1 MSLLNKLNLQNG
13 IDLIT
18 KVNEKTPRIA
28 FTLYIKINEQEKYSG
43 LYSLLNRLF
52 FQGTKKYSSSDLAS
66 ILEENAIECY
76 SNLKS
81 DSLQFKIFCLNDDF
95 DLALDI
101 LSEIIKNST
110 FEDLEKEKI
119 KLKGEIEARLDSPKS
134 LAYDAFYRNLYIG
147 HHYGNTMTKTLED
160 LDKIQKAD
168 IIDAYNK
175 IINNSQKVMSIVGDF
190 NQDEIVKII
199 NNKFNYLG
207 YQNVESKIDE
217 VTLNKAKIIKIEK
230 EDVAQAQIILGY
242 LCATYKSEDYAPIV
256 VMNTLLGAC
265 GLSSRLFLE
274 LRDKKGLA
282 YVVRSSYEVYNKSAN
297 INVYIATNPNNIK
310 TSIDGFLFE
319 IERIKKTDITDEE
332 LENTKNNIL
341 GKRNF
346 YYETNILE
354 SSMYSG
360 FEINGLGF
368 NYEEEFIKKIKKV
381 KIQDIKKV
389 ADRYFSDKFILTIL
403 AQKEYLSQI
412 DDKNLINNFVG

>member
-1 MSLLNKLNLQNG
+1 MCSLHKINLDNG
-13 IDLIT
+13 INLIT
-18 KVNEKTPRIA
+18 KINKKTPRIA
-28 FTLYIKINEQEKYSG
+28 FTLYLKINEQEKYSG

-52 FQGTKKYSSSDLAS
+52 FQGTKKYSSSELAN

-76 SNLKS
+76 SSLKS

-95 DLALDI
+95 NLALDI
-101 LSEIIKNST
+101 LTDIIENST
-110 FEDLEKEKI
+110 FEELEKEKI
-119 KLKGEIEARLDSPKS
+119 KLKGEIQARLDSPKS
-134 LAYDAFYRNLYIG
+134 VAYDAFYRNLYKE

-160 LDKIQKAD
+160 IDKIQKAD
-168 IIDAYNK
+168 IIKAYNK

-190 NQDEIVKII
+190 NKDEIVKII
-199 NNKFNYLG
+199 NDKFNYLES
-207 YQNVESKIDE
+207 QNFESKIEE
-217 VTLNKAKIIKIEK
+217 VTLNEAKIIKIEK
-230 EDVAQAQIILGY
+230 DDVAQAQIILGY
-242 LCATYKSEDYAPIV
+242 LCDTYKSEDYAPIL

-282 YVVRSSYEVYNKSAN
+282 YVVRSSYELYNKSAN
-297 INVYIATNPNNIK
+297 INVYIATHPDNIK
-310 TSIDGFLFE
+310 TSIEGFLYE
-319 IERIKKTDITDEE
+319 IERIKKTDITEAE

-360 FEINGLGF
+360 FEINGLGYE
-368 NYEEEFIKKIKKV
+368 YEEEFIKKIKNV

-389 ADRYFSDKFILTIL
+389 ADKYFNDKFVLTIL
-403 AQKEYLSQI
+403 AQNKYLSQV
-412 DDKNLINNFVG
+412 DDKNYKHI

>member
-1 MSLLNKLNLQNG
+1 MCSLHKIKLNNG
-13 IDLIT
+13 INLIT
-18 KVNEKTPRIA
+18 KINKKTPRIA
-28 FTLYIKINEQEKYSG
+28 FTLYFKINEQEKYSG

-52 FQGTKKYSSSDLAS
+52 FQGSKKYSSSELAN

-76 SNLKS
+76 SNLKA

-95 DLALDI
+95 ELALDI
-101 LSEIIKNST
+101 LSEIIENST
-110 FEDLEKEKI
+110 FEELEKEKI
-119 KLKGEIEARLDSPKS
+119 KLKGEIEARLDSPRS
-134 LAYDAFYRNLYIG
+134 VVYDAFYRNLYKN

-160 LDKIQKAD
+160 LDKIQKSD
-168 IIDAYNK
+168 ILDAYNN
-175 IINNSQKVMSIVGDF
+175 IINNSQKVMSVVGDF
-190 NQDEIVKII
+190 NNENILKTI
-199 NNKFNYLG
+199 NDKFNYLNN
-207 YQNVESKIDE
+207 QEVESKIE
-217 VTLNKAKIIKIEK
+217 EISLNEEKIIKIEK

-242 LCATYKSEDYAPIV
+242 LCESYQSQDYAPIL

-282 YVVRSSYEVYNKSAN
+282 YVVRSTYEVYNKSAN
-297 INVYIATNPNNIK
+297 INVYIATHPNNIK
-310 TSIDGFLFE
+310 TSIEGFLFE
-319 IERIKKTDITDEE
+319 IDRIKKTDITEEE

-360 FEINGLGF
+360 FEINDLGYDF
-368 NYEEEFIKKIKKV
+368 EEKFIEKIKNV

-389 ADRYFSDKFILTIL
+389 ADKYFNDKFVLTVL
-403 AQKEYLSQI
+403 AQKEYLSQV
-412 DDKNLINNFVG
+412 DEQNCKKS

>member
-1 MSLLNKLNLQNG
+1 MCSLHKIKLNNG
-13 IDLIT
+13 INLIT
-18 KVNEKTPRIA
+18 KINKKTPRIA
-28 FTLYIKINEQEKYSG
+28 FTLYLKINEQEKYSG

-52 FQGTKKYSSSDLAS
+52 FQGSKKYSSIELAN

-76 SNLKS
+76 SNLKA

-110 FEDLEKEKI
+110 FEELEKEKI
-119 KLKGEIEARLDSPKS
+119 KLKGEIEARLDSPRNV
-134 LAYDAFYRNLYIG
+134 AYDAFYRNLYKN
-147 HHYGNTMTKTLED
+147 HHYGNTMTKTLEN

-168 IIDAYNK
+168 ILEAYNK
-175 IINNSQKVMSIVGDF
+175 IISSSQKVMSVVGDF
-190 NQDEIVKII
+190 NRDKVLKTI
-199 NNKFNYLG
+199 NDKFNYLEN
-207 YQNVESKIDE
+207 QEVESKIDE
-217 VTLNKAKIIKIEK
+217 VSLNEEKIIKIEK
-230 EDVAQAQIILGY
+230 DDVAQAQIILGY
-242 LCATYKSEDYAPIV
+242 LCESYQSEDYAPIL

-282 YVVRSSYEVYNKSAN
+282 YVVRSSYEVYSKSAN
-297 INVYIATNPNNIK
+297 INVYIATHPNNIK
-310 TSIDGFLFE
+310 TSIEGFLFE
-319 IERIKKTDITDEE
+319 IARVKKTDITEEE
-332 LENTKNNIL
+332 LENAKNNIL

-360 FEINGLGF
+360 FEINDLGF
-368 NYEEEFIKKIKKV
+368 DYEEEFIEKIKNV

-389 ADRYFSDKFILTIL
+389 ADKYFNDKFVLTVL
-403 AQKEYLSQI
+403 AQKEYLSQV
-412 DDKNLINNFVG
+412 DNINCKKY

>member
-1 MSLLNKLNLQNG
+1 MCSLHKIKLNNG
-13 IDLIT
+13 INLIT
-18 KVNEKTPRIA
+18 KINKKTPRIA
-28 FTLYIKINEQEKYSG
+28 FTLYLKINEQEKYSG

-52 FQGTKKYSSSDLAS
+52 FQGSKKYSSSELAN

-76 SNLKS
+76 SNLKA

-95 DLALDI
+95 ELALDI
-101 LSEIIKNST
+101 LSEIIENST
-110 FEDLEKEKI
+110 FEELEKEKI
-119 KLKGEIEARLDSPKS
+119 KLKGEIEARLDSPRS
-134 LAYDAFYRNLYIG
+134 VAYDAFYRNLYKN

-160 LDKIQKAD
+160 LDKIQKSD
-168 IIDAYNK
+168 ILDAYNN
-175 IINNSQKVMSIVGDF
+175 IINNSQKVMSVVGDF
-190 NQDEIVKII
+190 NNENILKTI
-199 NNKFNYLG
+199 NYLKN
-207 YQNVESKIDE
+207 QEVESKIEE
-217 VTLNKAKIIKIEK
+217 VSLNEEKIIKIEK

-242 LCATYKSEDYAPIV
+242 LCESYQSQDYAPIL

-282 YVVRSSYEVYNKSAN
+282 YVVRSTYEVYNKSAN
-297 INVYIATNPNNIK
+297 INVYIATHPNNIK
-310 TSIDGFLFE
+310 TSIEGFLFE
-319 IERIKKTDITDEE
+319 IDRIKKTDITEEE

-360 FEINGLGF
+360 FEINDLGYD
-368 NYEEEFIKKIKKV
+368 YEEKFIEKIKNV

-389 ADRYFSDKFILTIL
+389 ADKYFNDKFVLTVL
-403 AQKEYLSQI
+403 AQKEYLSQV
-412 DDKNLINNFVG
+412 DEQNCKKS

>member
-1 MSLLNKLNLQNG
+1 MCSLHKIKLNNG
-13 IDLIT
+13 INLIT
-18 KVNEKTPRIA
+18 KINKKTPRIA
-28 FTLYIKINEQEKYSG
+28 FTLYFKINEQEKYSG

-52 FQGTKKYSSSDLAS
+52 FQGSKKYSSIELAN

-76 SNLKS
+76 SNLKA

-110 FEDLEKEKI
+110 FEELEKEKI
-119 KLKGEIEARLDSPKS
+119 KLKGEIEARLDSPRNV
-134 LAYDAFYRNLYIG
+134 AYDAFYRNLYKN
-147 HHYGNTMTKTLED
+147 HHYGNTMTKTLEN

-168 IIDAYNK
+168 ILEAYNK
-175 IINNSQKVMSIVGDF
+175 IINSSQKVMSVVGDF
-190 NQDEIVKII
+190 NRDKVLKTI
-199 NNKFNYLG
+199 NDKFNYLNN
-207 YQNVESKIDE
+207 QEVESKIE
-217 VTLNKAKIIKIEK
+217 EISLNEEKIIKIEK
-230 EDVAQAQIILGY
+230 DDVAQAQIILGY
-242 LCATYKSEDYAPIV
+242 LCESYQSEDYAPIL

-282 YVVRSSYEVYNKSAN
+282 YVVRSSYEVYSKSAN
-297 INVYIATNPNNIK
+297 INVYIATHPNNIK
-310 TSIDGFLFE
+310 TSIEGFLFE
-319 IERIKKTDITDEE
+319 IARVKKTDITEEE
-332 LENTKNNIL
+332 LVNVKSNIL

-360 FEINGLGF
+360 FEINDLGF
-368 NYEEEFIKKIKKV
+368 DYEEEFIEKIKNV

-389 ADRYFSDKFILTIL
+389 ADKYFNDKFVLTVL
-403 AQKEYLSQI
+403 AQKEYLSQV
-412 DDKNLINNFVG
+412 DNINCKKY

>member
-1 MSLLNKLNLQNG
+1 MCSLLKTNLNNG
-13 IDLIT
+13 INLIT
-18 KVNEKTPRIA
+18 KINKKTPRIA
-28 FTLYIKINEQEKYSG
+28 FTLYLKINEQEKYSG
-43 LYSLLNRLF
+43 VYSLLNRLF
-52 FQGTKKYSSSDLAS
+52 FQGTKKYSSSDLAN

-76 SNLKS
+76 SSLKS

-95 DLALDI
+95 NLALDI
-101 LSEIIKNST
+101 LTDIIENST

-119 KLKGEIEARLDSPKS
+119 KLKGEIQARLDSPKS
-134 LAYDAFYRNLYIG
+134 VAYDAFYRNLYKD

-160 LDKIQKAD
+160 IDKIQKSD
-168 IIDAYNK
+168 IVEAYNK

-190 NQDEIVKII
+190 DKDEIVKII
-199 NNKFNYLG
+199 NDKFNYLES
-207 YQNVESKIDE
+207 QNIESKIEE
-217 VTLNKAKIIKIEK
+217 VTLEEAKIIKIEK
-230 EDVAQAQIILGY
+230 DDLAQAQIILGY
-242 LCATYKSEDYAPIV
+242 LCETYKSEDYAPII

-297 INVYIATNPNNIK
+297 INVYIATHPDNIK
-310 TSIDGFLFE
+310 TSIEGFLYE
-319 IERIKKTDITDEE
+319 IERIKKTDITEAE

-368 NYEEEFIKKIKKV
+368 DYEEEFIKKIKNV

-389 ADRYFSDKFILTIL
+389 ADKYFNDKFVLTVL
-403 AQKEYLSQI
+403 AQNKYLSQV
-412 DDKNLINNFVG
+412 DDKNWRKF

>member
-1 MSLLNKLNLQNG
+1 MCSLHKIKLNNG
-13 IDLIT
+13 INLIT
-18 KVNEKTPRIA
+18 KINKKTPRIA
-28 FTLYIKINEQEKYSG
+28 FTLYFKINEQEKYSG

-52 FQGTKKYSSSDLAS
+52 FQGSKKYSSIELAN

-76 SNLKS
+76 SNLKA

-110 FEDLEKEKI
+110 FEELEKEKI
-119 KLKGEIEARLDSPKS
+119 KLKGEIEARLDSPRNV
-134 LAYDAFYRNLYIG
+134 AYDAFYRNLYKN
-147 HHYGNTMTKTLED
+147 HHYGNTMTKTLEN

-168 IIDAYNK
+168 ILEAYNK
-175 IINNSQKVMSIVGDF
+175 IINSSQKVMSVVGDF
-190 NQDEIVKII
+190 NNENILKTI
-199 NNKFNYLG
+199 NDKFNYLNN
-207 YQNVESKIDE
+207 QEVESKIE
-217 VTLNKAKIIKIEK
+217 EISLNEEKIIKIEK
-230 EDVAQAQIILGY
+230 DDVAQAQIILGY
-242 LCATYKSEDYAPIV
+242 LCESYQSEDYAPIL

-282 YVVRSSYEVYNKSAN
+282 YVVRSSYEVYSKSAN
-297 INVYIATNPNNIK
+297 INVYIATHPNNIK
-310 TSIDGFLFE
+310 TSIEGFLFE
-319 IERIKKTDITDEE
+319 IARVKKTDITEEE
-332 LENTKNNIL
+332 LVNVKSNIL

-360 FEINGLGF
+360 FEINDLGF
-368 NYEEEFIKKIKKV
+368 DYEEEFIEKIKNV

-389 ADRYFSDKFILTIL
+389 ADKYFNDKFVLTVL
-403 AQKEYLSQI
+403 AQKEYLSQV
-412 DDKNLINNFVG
+412 DNINCKKY

>member
-1 MSLLNKLNLQNG
+1 MCSLHKINLDNG
-13 IDLIT
+13 INLIT
-18 KVNEKTPRIA
+18 KINKKTPRIA
-28 FTLYIKINEQEKYSG
+28 FTLYLKINEQEKYSG

-52 FQGTKKYSSSDLAS
+52 FQGTKKYSSSELAN

-76 SNLKS
+76 SSLKS

-95 DLALDI
+95 NLALDI
-101 LSEIIKNST
+101 LTDIIENST
-110 FEDLEKEKI
+110 FEELEKEKI
-119 KLKGEIEARLDSPKS
+119 KLKGEIQARLDSPKS
-134 LAYDAFYRNLYIG
+134 VAYDAFYRNLYKE

-160 LDKIQKAD
+160 IDKIQKAD
-168 IIDAYNK
+168 IIKAYNK

-190 NQDEIVKII
+190 NKDEIVKII
-199 NNKFNYLG
+199 NDKFNYLES
-207 YQNVESKIDE
+207 QNVESKIEE
-217 VTLNKAKIIKIEK
+217 VTLNEAKIIKIEK
-230 EDVAQAQIILGY
+230 DDVAQAQIILGY
-242 LCATYKSEDYAPIV
+242 LCDTYKSEDYAPIL

-282 YVVRSSYEVYNKSAN
+282 YVVRSSYELYNKSAN
-297 INVYIATNPNNIK
+297 INVYIATHPDNIK
-310 TSIDGFLFE
+310 TSIEGFLYE
-319 IERIKKTDITDEE
+319 IERIKKTDITEAE

-360 FEINGLGF
+360 FEINGLGYE
-368 NYEEEFIKKIKKV
+368 YEEEFIKKIKNV

-389 ADRYFSDKFILTIL
+389 ADKYFNDKFVLTIL
-403 AQKEYLSQI
+403 AQNKYLSQV
-412 DDKNLINNFVG
+412 DDKNYKHI

>member
-1 MSLLNKLNLQNG
+1 MCSLLKTNLNNG
-13 IDLIT
+13 INLIT
-18 KVNEKTPRIA
+18 KINKKTPRIA
-28 FTLYIKINEQEKYSG
+28 FTLYLKINEQEKYSG

-52 FQGTKKYSSSDLAS
+52 FQGTKKYSSSELAN

-76 SNLKS
+76 SSLKS

-95 DLALDI
+95 NLALDI
-101 LSEIIKNST
+101 LTDIIENST
-110 FEDLEKEKI
+110 FDELEKEKI

-134 LAYDAFYRNLYIG
+134 VAYDAFYRNLYKD

-160 LDKIQKAD
+160 IDKIQKTD
-168 IIDAYNK
+168 IIKAYNK

-190 NQDEIVKII
+190 NKDEIVKII
-199 NNKFNYLG
+199 NDKFNYLEF
-207 YQNVESKIDE
+207 QNVESKIEE
-217 VTLNKAKIIKIEK
+217 VTLNEAKIIKIEK
-230 EDVAQAQIILGY
+230 DDVAQAQIILGY
-242 LCATYKSEDYAPIV
+242 LCDTYKSEDYAPII

-297 INVYIATNPNNIK
+297 INVYIATHPDNIK
-310 TSIDGFLFE
+310 TSIEGFLYE
-319 IERIKKTDITDEE
+319 IERIKKTDITELE

-368 NYEEEFIKKIKKV
+368 DYEEEFIKKIKSV

-389 ADRYFSDKFILTIL
+389 ADKYFNDKFVLTVL
-403 AQKEYLSQI
+403 AQNKYLSQV
-412 DDKNLINNFVG
+412 DDKNWKKF